1 MIGEFFTVNAINVA
15 RAAIREAER
24 SIPLNAPVELRP
36 VEHEGRLVVR
46 VTGRAGGVH
55 DVPVDEAG
63 IQAWHR
69 GEGIDVERLVD
80 ELARGIRER
89 VGDLYVT

>member
-15 RAAIREAER
+15 HAAIREAER
-24 SIPLNAPVELRP
+24 SIPLDAAVEMRP

-46 VTGRAGGVH
+46 VTDREAGVH
-55 DVPVDEAG
+55 DVLVDEAG

-69 GEGIDVERLVD
+69 GEEIDVEHLVSGLAD
-80 ELARGIRER
+80 EIGER
-89 VGDLYVT
+89 VDDLLAT